1 MKKNKQK
8 LIFFIGIILFF
19 GVVFSAGNF
28 LKAQVLNFQPAA
40 CGAAQGK
47 AYVSEPTS
55 ELCKSPSEI
64 TGTIQ
69 KISGFWKWTC
79 METQMQTIVACTA
92 TVKSQTLAVGTVSSS
107 TSVTSSGT
115 SPISVSGSI
124 SGTGSTSSTSSSSTS
139 ASSSSPSTSISTLS
153 LNSNTGFATS
163 VPSVSSSLSSTNTST
178 VKLSGR
184 ITSPSNGQVNTL
196 GSLSFGA
203 STTGA
208 LKVEF
213 SVTREG
219 ASSSLYLGSA
229 SKISENVWKLD
240 KSGLESLPN
249 GAYKVIAKISN
260 QDGSISSDPISFQI
274 AIPIATAATAI
285 VAENSQNESL
295 KETTTE
301 AVSSEKQ
308 NFAKEQVASTDA
320 LVQQLAGVDSDGDG
334 LTDQEEIRIGTD
346 PKNPDT
352 DGDGYLDGD
361 EIKNGFDPLKA
372 SQGEGT
378 KSDKIMFQSPKD
390 KGTIDASY
398 KVDSVVA
405 LSGSNPDFGDSDV
418 SNQPQKIKLSGKGLP
433 NSFVTIYIYSND
445 PIIVTM
451 KTNANGDWEY
461 VLDKNLEDGNHE
473 AYVAVTD
480 NTGKITAKS
489 EPLFFVKTAQA
500 IEMTA
505 PEETAGKVIPQNQS
519 PMERSQNNFWV
530 VSLIIIVFCVGVAIL
545 VITVILKN
553 KTNY

>member
-1 MKKNKQK
+1 M
-8 LIFFIGIILFF
+8 
-19 GVVFSAGNF
+19 
-28 LKAQVLNFQPAA
+28 
-40 CGAAQGK
+40 
-47 AYVSEPTS
+47 
-55 ELCKSPSEI
+55 
-64 TGTIQ
+64 
-69 KISGFWKWTC
+69 
-79 METQMQTIVACTA
+79 
-92 TVKSQTLAVGTVSSS
+92 
-107 TSVTSSGT
+107 
-115 SPISVSGSI
+115 
-124 SGTGSTSSTSSSSTS
+124 
-139 ASSSSPSTSISTLS
+139 
-153 LNSNTGFATS
+153 
-163 VPSVSSSLSSTNTST
+163 
-178 VKLSGR
+178 
-184 ITSPSNGQVNTL
+184 
-196 GSLSFGA
+196 
-203 STTGA
+203 
-208 LKVEF
+208 KVEF

-249 GAYKVIAKISN
+249 GAYKVVAKISS

-308 NFAKEQVASTDA
+308 NIAKEQVASIDA
-320 LVQQLAGVDSDGDG
+320 AAQQLAGVDSDGDG

-372 SQGEGT
+372 SQGKGT

-390 KGTIDASY
+390 KGAVDASY

-405 LSGSNPDFGDSDV
+405 LSSGNPDV
-418 SNQPQKIKLSGKGLP
+418 SSQPQKIKLRGKGLP

-545 VITVILKN
+545 VIAVISKN